1 MIKLLF
7 FIMARWVSV
16 LTCNSHN
23 PRFVCFSSK
32 IDRINMVMM
41 MVLLF
46 DCCVGASCCSTPLG
60 SSATCSGYFYA
71 CASSCCVCRLRC
83 GMFYNAVVAQKVFEN
98 VQSKGKR
105 WD

>member
-46 DCCVGASCCSTPLG
+46 DCCVGAC
-60 SSATCSGYFYA
+60 Y
-71 CASSCCVCRLRC
+71 RL
-83 GMFYNAVVAQKVFEN
+83 AVVP
-98 VQSKGKR
+98 R
-105 WD
+105 WVVVRHAAAIFTPVRRHVVCVD